1 MHQRT
6 GSFCVPPLEPPPGG
20 KDTRM
25 KIKYAFATE
34 TVEIEVNDDW
44 GNILID
50 LDRQEYNNQHTETRR
65 HCSLEALNLDYA
77 YLPSGEDVEREIL
90 STLDSEALYAAI
102 ENLQPQQQELVKCVY
117 FGGAKLADIAREDGV
132 SKMAL
137 TNRMKKILTNLKKS
151 LS

>member
-1 MHQRT
+1 
-6 GSFCVPPLEPPPGG
+6 
-20 KDTRM
+20 M

-34 TVEIEVNDDW
+34 TVEIEVADGW

-65 HCSLEALNLDYA
+65 HCSLEAFDLYDA
-77 YLPSGEDVEREIL
+77 YLPSGNDVERDIL
-90 STLDSEALYAAI
+90 SALDSEALYAAI
-102 ENLQPQQQELVKCVY
+102 ANLQPQQQELVKRVY
-117 FGGAKLADIAREDGV
+117 FNGEKMADIAREDGV

-137 TNRMKKILTNLKKS
+137 TNRMKKILANLKKS